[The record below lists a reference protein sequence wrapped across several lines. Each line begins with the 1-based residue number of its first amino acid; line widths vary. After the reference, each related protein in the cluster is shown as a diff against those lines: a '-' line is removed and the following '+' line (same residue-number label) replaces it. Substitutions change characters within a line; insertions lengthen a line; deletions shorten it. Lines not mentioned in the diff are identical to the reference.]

1 MRSRNIVFNKI
12 RNAEY
17 VNENYEVATYA
28 GVGRKTLF
36 YLLMVLVGAVGG
48 ILVGLVNQSLYLSI
62 LIVSSMTTFIFALVG
77 MMSPRA
83 SKIAGSLYCIAEG
96 TLVGCVSMMY
106 GAIAEGAVVTAL
118 LSTFAVFMIIAMLF
132 TTNAVKTGS
141 RFRRFLITF
150 SISFIV
156 AQLILYLIMSFSGQQ
171 YNVLLCLG
179 VSAIT
184 VFLASLYLLMDLDT
198 VRLVVEGRYP
208 KEYEWYASFGLA
220 FTLVWLYIEI
230 LRIVTILFAD
240 RN

>member
-12 RNAEY
+12 RNADY

-36 YLLMVLVGAVGG
+36 YLLMVLLGAVGG
-48 ILVGLVNQSLYLSI
+48 ISIGLINQSLYLSI
-62 LIVSSMTTFIFALVG
+62 LVVSSLTTFIFALVG
-77 MMSPRA
+77 IMSPRA
-83 SKIAGSLYCIAEG
+83 SKIAGTLYCIAEG
-96 TLVGCVSMMY
+96 TLVGCLSMIY

-118 LSTFAVFMIIAMLF
+118 LSTLAVFMIIATLF
-132 TTNAVKTGS
+132 ATNAVKTGS

-171 YNVLLCLG
+171 YNILLCLG

-208 KEYEWYASFGLA
+208 KEYEWYFGFSLMV
-220 FTLVWLYIEI
+220 TIVWLYVEI
-230 LRIVTILFAD
+230 LRLLAKLQSRD
-240 RN
+240 

>member
-12 RNAEY
+12 RNAEF

-28 GVGRKTLF
+28 GVGRKTLY

-48 ILVGLVNQSLYLSI
+48 LFVGLNNEGLYMSLLVISLIATSI
-62 LIVSSMTTFIFALVG
+62 CAFIG
-77 MMSPRA
+77 MISPRS
-83 SKIAGSLYCIAEG
+83 SKIAGTLYCLAEG
-96 TLVGCVSMMY
+96 ILVGYISVTY

-118 LSTFAVFMIIAMLF
+118 LSTLAVFMIIATLF
-132 TTNAVKTGS
+132 ATNAVKIGN

-171 YNVLLCLG
+171 YNILLCLG

>member
-1 MRSRNIVFNKI
+1 MSLLVISLI
-12 RNAEY
+12 
-17 VNENYEVATYA
+17 AT
-28 GVGRKTLF
+28 
-36 YLLMVLVGAVGG
+36 
-48 ILVGLVNQSLYLSI
+48 SI
-62 LIVSSMTTFIFALVG
+62 CAFIG
-77 MMSPRA
+77 MISPRA
-83 SKIAGSLYCIAEG
+83 SKIAGTLYCLAEG
-96 TLVGCVSMMY
+96 ILVGYISVTY

-118 LSTFAVFMIIAMLF
+118 LSTLAVFMIIATLF
-132 TTNAVKTGS
+132 ATNAVKTGS

-171 YNVLLCLG
+171 YNILLCLG